1 MINYTPGQTIPNL
14 AQGNHSIRIVDQTAC
29 DTIYNFNIANSQN
42 LFLQLP
48 NDTVIKLGNVVNI
61 TTQLN
66 FNPTSILWDPDLY
79 LSCNNCLNPQSIP
92 DQTITYMLTAQDSN
106 GCVIKD
112 EITITVLID
121 EADIFVPTAFSPNGD
136 NINDFFHPVFKFPEK
151 TSILIFRIFDRW
163 GIWFTNARTDYQ
175 ETLLVGMAPLI
186 KTK

>member
-1 MINYTPGQTIPNL
+1 
-14 AQGNHSIRIVDQTAC
+14 
-29 DTIYNFNIANSQN
+29 
-42 LFLQLP
+42 LQLP

-163 GIWFTNARTDYQ
+163 GNMVYERTNGLPGDPFGWDGTFNKDKMNPGVYTFAIQYAGEDKLGKWKTGDV
-175 ETLLVGMAPLI
+175 TLI
-186 KTK
+186 R